1 MLFDIVYKPVNL
13 SSSLKNLALQILITF
28 EQMSIVTLTTDLG
41 YRDPYLAIV
50 KAKLFSQLPD
60 VKIIDL
66 SCDIKDNNISDAAF
80 ILKNA
85 LPYFPEGTIH
95 LMAVKFIIDNGN
107 TTKQNNIDNT
117 RYLISKYKGQYIICP
132 DNGLFSLIDSNFNEP
147 VYQLYYEGNTR
158 HHFFLKDIFVDA
170 AIHISKTT
178 NADDISMPAAEYYKA
193 FQFESFVSGNILRG
207 KGIYV
212 DDFGNII
219 TNITEQ
225 QFNEVVGKRNFSIT
239 LPGARINKIS
249 NTYDEVKQGQPLVL
263 FNSFGNL
270 EVSVNGKSALNML
283 CPRDI
288 GSKFD
293 FNLLIE
299 FYD

>member
-1 MLFDIVYKPVNL
+1 
-13 SSSLKNLALQILITF
+13 
-28 EQMSIVTLTTDLG
+28 MSIVTLTTDLG

-50 KAKLFSQLPD
+50 KAKLISQLND

-80 ILKNA
+80 ILKNT
-85 LPYFPEGTIH
+85 LPYFPENTIH
-95 LMAVKFIIDNGN
+95 LMAVKFIVDSGN
-107 TTKQNNIDNT
+107 TTKQNSIDNT
-117 RYLISKYKGQYIICP
+117 RYLISRYNSQYIICP
-132 DNGLFSLIDSNFNEP
+132 DNGLFSLIDPEFCEP
-147 VYQLYYEGNTR
+147 VYQLYYDGR
-158 HHFFLKDIFVDA
+158 AKHHFFLKDIFIDVA
-170 AIHISKTT
+170 VQLSKTKTLKDVGILT
-178 NADDISMPAAEYYKA
+178 NDFYKA
-193 FQFESFVSGNILRG
+193 FQFESFVSGNVLRG

-219 TNITEQ
+219 TNITEE
-225 QFNEVVGKRNFSIT
+225 QFNSIIGSRNFSIT
-239 LPGARINKIS
+239 LPGVRINKIVS
-249 NTYDEVKQGQPLVL
+249 TYDDVKQGQPLVL

-270 EVSVNGKSALNML
+270 EVAINGKSALKML

>member
-1 MLFDIVYKPVNL
+1 
-13 SSSLKNLALQILITF
+13 
-28 EQMSIVTLTTDLG
+28 MSIVTLTTDLG

-50 KAKLFSQLPD
+50 KAKLFSTLPEI
-60 VKIIDL
+60 KIIDL

-85 LPYFPEGTIH
+85 LPYFPENTIH
-95 LMAVKFIIDNGN
+95 LMAVKFIIDSGN
-107 TTKQNNIDNT
+107 SNKQNNIDNT
-117 RYLISKYKGQYIICP
+117 RYLVSRYKGQYIVCP
-132 DNGLFSLIDSNFNEP
+132 DNGLLSLIDSNYNEP
-147 VYQLYYEGNTR
+147 VYQLYYDEKIK
-158 HHFFLKDIFVDA
+158 HHFFLKDIFTDVA
-170 AIHISKTT
+170 VHLSKTNNIVDVAMLT
-178 NADDISMPAAEYYKA
+178 SDYYKA
-193 FQFESFVSGNILRG
+193 FQFESFVTGNILRG

-219 TNITEQ
+219 TNITET
-225 QFNEVVGKRNFSIT
+225 QFNEVIGKKNFSIT
-239 LPGARINKIS
+239 LPGARINKIV

-270 EVSVNGKSALNML
+270 EVAVNGKSALKML